1 MSKLHS
7 QEEYETIKSQHRAI
21 AREKEKKI
29 KRDLTRLVSDAT
41 PRYLREKLVT
51 SCIVFGSV
59 YLLEEIIFKKRVP
72 GIVKFA
78 GAVSA
83 TAFAPKIY
91 RALYHKFAA
100 QSPHLTT
107 YPPSSNG
114 STPLVPP
121 VPVH

>member
-7 QEEYETIKSQHRAI
+7 EEEYEAIKSQHKAI

-51 SCIVFGSV
+51 ACIVFGSV
-59 YLLEEIIFKKRVP
+59 YLVEEIIFKKRVP

-91 RALYHKFAA
+91 RALYRNFGSPAPRPAA
-100 QSPHLTT
+100 Y
-107 YPPSSNG
+107 YPVSSNG
-114 STPLVPP
+114 ISPEDHPR
-121 VPVH
+121 

>member
-7 QEEYETIKSQHRAI
+7 QEEYEAIKSQHQAI

-29 KRDLTRLVSDAT
+29 KRDLTRLLSDAT

-59 YLLEEIIFKKRVP
+59 YLVEEIIFKKRVP

-91 RALYHKFAA
+91 RTLYRNFAA
-100 QSPHLTT
+100 PSPHLATA
-107 YPPSSNG
+107 PPPDNG
-114 STPLVPP
+114 S
-121 VPVH
+121 VPVVLSAQ

>member
-7 QEEYETIKSQHRAI
+7 QEEYEAIKGQHQAI

-29 KRDLTRLVSDAT
+29 KRDLTRLLSDAT

-59 YLLEEIIFKKRVP
+59 YLVEEIIFKKRVP

-91 RALYHKFAA
+91 RTLYRNFAA
-100 QSPHLTT
+100 PSPHLTT
-107 YPPSSNG
+107 APPPDNG
-114 STPLVPP
+114 S
-121 VPVH
+121 VPVVLSAQ

>member
-1 MSKLHS
+1 MSELRSK
-7 QEEYETIKSQHRAI
+7 EEYESIKAQHRAI

-29 KRDLTRLVSDAT
+29 KRDLSRLLSDAT

-51 SCIVFGSV
+51 SCIIFGSV
-59 YLLEEIIFKKRVP
+59 YLVEEILFKKRVP

-83 TAFAPKIY
+83 AAFAPKLY
-91 RALYHKFAA
+91 RLLYRNFAA
-100 QSPHLTT
+100 PPPAV

-114 STPLVPP
+114 SPEVPA
-121 VPVH
+121 VQ

>member
-7 QEEYETIKSQHRAI
+7 QEEYEEIKNQHKAI

-29 KRDLTRLVSDAT
+29 KRDLTRLMSDAT

-51 SCIVFGSV
+51 SCIVFGAV

-83 TAFAPKIY
+83 VAFAPKIY
-91 RALYHKFAA
+91 RSLYPNFAA
-100 QSPHLTT
+100 PTPHLAT

-114 STPLVPP
+114 SAP
-121 VPVH
+121 VAPVVQ

>member
-1 MSKLHS
+1 MSELHS
-7 QEEYETIKSQHRAI
+7 EEEYQAIKSQHKAI

-29 KRDLTRLVSDAT
+29 KRDLTRLMSDAT

-59 YLLEEIIFKKRVP
+59 YLLEEIIFKKRIP

-91 RALYHKFAA
+91 RALYRNFTAPA
-100 QSPHLTT
+100 PPPAV
-107 YPPSSNG
+107 YPATNNG
-114 STPLVPP
+114 LDP
-121 VPVH
+121 VVHPA